1 MKIHKDKITKEV
13 FWTLCDKCEKKI
25 KDTSE
30 LTLKHNLKII
40 MVNQATTLKEE

>member
-25 KDTSE
+25 KGTSE
-30 LTLKHNLKII
+30 LTLKHNLK
-40 MVNQATTLKEE
+40 VHKVFCKVSKK